1 MVLKHC
7 FLCAKNRLISAKHSF
22 LLLKPHS
29 VTIVWNAVVTCEKP
43 ELKLGKSLYKPMH
56 FIIIFAFYFLNS
68 LRNCEKEKCFNI
80 FLLDLIQYCDDSL
93 TFITNKLII
102 SYHTVWQYKSSSFLL
117 LHFQS
122 SLYLRL
128 IPYFSLLLIA
138 IFFKTVNEAQQT
150 SFSMLLPKF
159 LQLHPV
165 FI

>member
-1 MVLKHC
+1 MKLVLRSKNKGVKDWKELCWVFFCFSILSWKLYSYWKDFIYCSFWGCNLSEGELSWKYRSQLKTLVLKHC

-80 FLLDLIQYCDDSL
+80 F
-93 TFITNKLII
+93 
-102 SYHTVWQYKSSSFLL
+102 
-117 LHFQS
+117 
-122 SLYLRL
+122 
-128 IPYFSLLLIA
+128 
-138 IFFKTVNEAQQT
+138 
-150 SFSMLLPKF
+150 
-159 LQLHPV
+159 
-165 FI
+165 